1 VFTLKHECDAW
12 LSNAVMPKTPA
23 HAPLPDVLGR
33 RPGSLTVVLF
43 SQDGCAYCT
52 VAREHYLRPLAATRP
67 AGVVIAEVELGRT
80 RTLLDWHGAR
90 RTHTEFAR
98 SLGVRFAPTVMFF
111 DAQGRELAP
120 AIVGLSHDFFGA
132 YLDAR
137 IHTAQAALRNAPAR
151 AGAAST

>member
-1 VFTLKHECDAW
+1 MGPARAPAHA
-12 LSNAVMPKTPA
+12 PA
-23 HAPLPDVLGR
+23 HAPLPDTLDR
-33 RPGSLTVVLF
+33 RPGTLTVVLF
-43 SQDGCAYCT
+43 SQGGCAFCT

-67 AGVVIAEVELGRT
+67 AGVSIAEVELGRTGTRT
-80 RTLLDWHGAR
+80 RTLLDWHGVR
-90 RTHTEFAR
+90 RTHTDFAR

-137 IHTAQAALRNAPAR
+137 IHSAQAALR
-151 AGAAST
+151 AASSISP